1 MDQQDDNGTA
11 ASSREMGVQPLDT
24 LLTELGMSNHD
35 VVAGCVGQ
43 LAHKT
48 VMSARRGRQIT
59 RRMQFKIMDAFN
71 AAMLERYPE
80 KTRFTRE
87 QLFSY

>member
-1 MDQQDDNGTA
+1 MDPQDENGTPA
-11 ASSREMGVQPLDT
+11 NSREMGIQPLDT
-24 LLTELGMSNHD
+24 LLTEFGMSNHD
-35 VVAGCVGQ
+35 VVAACAGQ

-48 VMSARRGRQIT
+48 VMSARRGRMIT

-71 AAMLERYPE
+71 AAMLERFPE
-80 KTRFTRE
+80 KTRLARE